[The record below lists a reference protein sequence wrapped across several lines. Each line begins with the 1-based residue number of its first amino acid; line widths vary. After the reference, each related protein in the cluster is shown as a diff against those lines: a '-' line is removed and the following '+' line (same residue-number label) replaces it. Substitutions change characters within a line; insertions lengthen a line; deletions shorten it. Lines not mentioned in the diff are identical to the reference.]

1 MKKMNKI
8 LLFSLLPLSVFA
20 VDSVSFI
27 DTKVEDSEKEE
38 IFKSTSLY
46 NIKSK
51 DLLERETKIRN
62 YQSIKTEQEILK
74 NILYKF
80 QLLENALENFEEKEI
95 INNLKNKFADK
106 YIIKQ
111 VDILDINTELN
122 KAIGK

>member
-1 MKKMNKI
+1 M
-8 LLFSLLPLSVFA
+8 V
-20 VDSVSFI
+20 
-27 DTKVEDSEKEE
+27 
-38 IFKSTSLY
+38 
-46 NIKSK
+46 
-51 DLLERETKIRN
+51 RCR
-62 YQSIKTEQEILK
+62 K